1 MRVFVVDRRLP
12 ALTSTNL
19 GALQRALV
27 EAVRRLTADG
37 EQLHYVRSVYVPS
50 RGQCLCVFHA
60 ESSQAVA
67 RANEIAQVPF
77 LSIDEAVDVSSP
89 SS

>member
-19 GALQRALV
+19 HALQRALL

-37 EQLHYVRSVYVPS
+37 EQVHYVRSIYVPS

-60 ESSQAVA
+60 ESSHAVA
-67 RANEIAQVPF
+67 RTNEIAQVPF
-77 LSIDEAVDVSSP
+77 ARIDEAVDVSLP
-89 SS
+89 PA